1 MNIPEK
7 NTHDS
12 RPTLQQYMKF
22 MQLVSSGGE
31 AKLLI
36 QGGFVL
42 LNGETETRRGKR
54 LNRGDQ
60 LMIDGE
66 GPHEVSF

>member
-1 MNIPEK
+1 MNTPGK
-7 NTHDS
+7 NTHDN

-31 AKLLI
+31 AKILI
-36 QGGFVL
+36 QGGYVL

-54 LNRGDQ
+54 LNKGDQ
-60 LMIDGE
+60 LMIDGK
-66 GPHEVSF
+66 GPYEVSY